1 MNLERIFSVLCTY
14 EYTNLKNNP
23 SIYGIIHH
31 YIHWGYTFENYLIDT
46 ESTTENSKENNKL
59 NHYDLIKV
67 WTGR

>member
-14 EYTNLKNNP
+14 EYNNLKDNP
-23 SIYGIIHH
+23 SLYGIIHH
-31 YIHWGYTFENYLIDT
+31 YIHWGYTFESYLIDKD
-46 ESTTENSKENNKL
+46 NKEDKKL